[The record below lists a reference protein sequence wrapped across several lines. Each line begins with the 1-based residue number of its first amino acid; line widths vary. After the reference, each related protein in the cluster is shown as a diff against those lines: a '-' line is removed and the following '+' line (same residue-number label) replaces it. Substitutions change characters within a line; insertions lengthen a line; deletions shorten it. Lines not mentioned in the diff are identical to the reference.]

1 MWLLRENRSKSRWN
15 LKYEFHATAP
25 RRNEEL
31 KFCSMTENEIS
42 KIVLDVAFEI
52 HKKLGPGLL
61 ESVYEVIMAYELIN
75 TYKLRVSRQRGIP
88 VVWKDMKLELG
99 FRSDLIIEEM
109 VLVEL
114 KSVDVL
120 APVHYKQ
127 VLTHLKLTG
136 LKLGLLINFNEELL
150 KTGIKRIANN
160 L

>member
-1 MWLLRENRSKSRWN
+1 MDRIQGVNFTQRRKG
-15 LKYEFHATAP
+15 ATS
-25 RRNEEL
+25 EL
-31 KFCSMTENEIS
+31 KFSLMTENELS

-61 ESVYEVIMAYELIN
+61 ESVYEIIMEYELIH

-88 VVWKDMKLELG
+88 VVWKEMKPELG
-99 FRSDLIIEEM
+99 FRSDLIVEEI

-114 KSVDVL
+114 KSVEVL

-150 KTGIKRIANN
+150 KTGIKRIVNN